1 MLRILAC
8 LLPFLFVPE
17 VLTLAQSSGK
27 DTYKVKVTDEAGAV
41 LQSRYSFS
49 FNGGKPLSIDLSKY
63 LTAQVSLPT
72 GLGEVEVMLLNDV
85 SAGDRNLSYEVKT
98 NKVTVEADRVIN
110 IVVIPAL
117 KISFSLIPE
126 QGNIGQLR
134 DGLFYLSYQGA
145 ERAGRLDV
153 DKAKVL
159 FRVPLSWKEDFA
171 SASAK
176 FVQNAKTY
184 GVKVEPSVY
193 GGTLFL
199 QNGTVR
205 RIIITS
211 DDQQMLKN
219 IAVFV
224 VNKLKFK
231 NPGLDENGAIVL
243 QEKSINFTAQEAA
256 TFEAP
261 NGYLVERPSKP
272 TENREERI
280 LEYRVRLS
288 RPIAKSPA
296 SSVRNAGSATDP
308 KRLAS
313 KEEDKIASLAVDT
326 KIGEDV
332 KPKLLTNNV
341 VVRSNAN
348 GQQLEAQLKDIDLFN
363 QEIKKRLSAIR
374 VVVNNDK
381 EIAPAQKE
389 NLLSKIAELE
399 KATIST
405 DSVYKEAISLA
416 REIVNQLR
424 NLLANGNPAI
434 QDSIAVLA
442 EQIERLEMEKQ
453 VVVREKAE
461 AEVDFR
467 RNLLAATVI
476 GALFLVFG
484 VGSYIAARRISLQKD
499 EITKQNSDILHKN
512 EEITRQNEQ
521 LLAQQIEISRKNQFL
536 LEMNNEKNSLM
547 DIVAHDLKAPLN
559 KMVGVTQLLPVVGDL
574 NDEQR
579 MFVDIIRRSAV
590 EGTRFINDLLDVNAI
605 EQGLVKPL
613 AANEIGLAIFV
624 PEILKSFQ
632 QEASAK
638 NTRIHFQNKT
648 EQGLAITDQQYLR
661 RIVDNLVSNAL
672 KFSNP
677 GSNIYVK
684 LAETPDQ
691 FRIAIKDEGPG
702 ISEED
707 QKKLFKKFQRLTAR
721 PTAGESSTG
730 IGLSIVKVL
739 VERLHGDI
747 KVNSVAGK
755 GTEFAVSLPKN
766 IPIA

>member
-1 MLRILAC
+1 MLRILFC
-8 LLPFLFVPE
+8 LLPFLLLLE

-27 DTYKVKVTDEAGAV
+27 ETYKVKVTDDSGTV
-41 LQSRYSFS
+41 LPSRYSFS
-49 FNGGKPLSIDLSKY
+49 FNGGKPVGIDLSKY
-63 LTAQVSLPT
+63 LTAQVALPA
-72 GLGEVEVMLLNDV
+72 GLAEVEVMLLNDV

-98 NKVTVEADRVIN
+98 NKVTVQADRVIN
-110 IVVIPAL
+110 IVVVPAL

-126 QGNIGQLR
+126 QGNVGQLR

-159 FRVPLSWKEDFA
+159 FRVPPSWKEGFA
-171 SASAK
+171 SATAK

-184 GVKVEPSVY
+184 AVKVEPSIY

-211 DDQQMLKN
+211 DDQQLLKN
-219 IAVFV
+219 IPVFV

-231 NPGLDENGAIVL
+231 NPGLNENGAIVL
-243 QEKSINFTAQEAA
+243 QEKNINFTAQEAA
-256 TFEAP
+256 TFEVP
-261 NGYLVERPSKP
+261 DGYQVEWPSKP

-280 LEYRVRLS
+280 LEYRLRLS

-296 SSVRNAGSATDP
+296 VSARNAGSATDP
-308 KRLAS
+308 KRLVS
-313 KEEDKIASLAVDT
+313 KEEDKAALLVVDT
-326 KIGEDV
+326 RVTEDI
-332 KPKLLTNNV
+332 KPKVL
-341 VVRSNAN
+341 AN
-348 GQQLEAQLKDIDLFN
+348 SQQLEAQLKDIDLFN

-381 EIAPAQKE
+381 EIAPTQKE
-389 NLLSKIAELE
+389 NLLNKIAELE

-416 REIVNQLR
+416 REIVDQLR

-442 EQIERLEMEKQ
+442 QQIERLEMEKQ

-467 RNLLAATVI
+467 RNLLAAAVI

-499 EITKQNSDILHKN
+499 EIAKQNSEILHKN
-512 EEITRQNEQ
+512 EEITRQNDQ
-521 LLAQQIEISRKNQFL
+521 LLAQQTEISRKNHFL
-536 LEMNNEKNSLM
+536 LEMNNEKNNLM

-605 EQGLVKPL
+605 EQGLVQPL

-624 PEILKSFQ
+624 PEILKGFQ

-638 NTRIHFQNKT
+638 NIRIHFQNKT

-661 RIVDNLVSNAL
+661 RIVDNLVSNAI
-672 KFSNP
+672 KFANP

-691 FRIAIKDEGPG
+691 FRVAIKDEGPG
-702 ISEED
+702 ICDED

-747 KVNSVAGK
+747 KVNSVVGK
-755 GTEFAVSLPKN
+755 GTEFTVSLPKN
-766 IPIA
+766 TPIA